1 MTSGNMFNVSYD
13 EMVPIFT
20 KADFAR
26 YHDRIFWVGEYYYSI
41 IYPIKDGHN

>member
-26 YHDRIFWVGEYYYSI
+26 YHDRIF
-41 IYPIKDGHN
+41 